1 MPYFELTL
9 HDGTV
14 EAVREAN
21 AYQQEGPMTTFFR
34 CGNGRDVIDAWS
46 TRVASFRTSDLRA
59 VRRIEAAATPHAL
72 AS

>member
-1 MPYFELTL
+1 MPYFELVL

-14 EAVREAN
+14 EMVHGAD

-34 CGNGRDVIDAWS
+34 CRADRGVIDSWS
-46 TRVASFRTSDLRA
+46 TRVVSVRTADLRMI
-59 VRRIEAAATPHAL
+59 RRREPVDRAAL

>member
-1 MPYFELTL
+1 MPYFELVL

-14 EAVREAN
+14 EVIDGAD

-34 CGNGRDVIDAWS
+34 CNEGRGVIDSWS
-46 TRVASFRTSDLRA
+46 TRVASIRTADLRMI
-59 VRRIEAAATPHAL
+59 RRHEPSVAHAL